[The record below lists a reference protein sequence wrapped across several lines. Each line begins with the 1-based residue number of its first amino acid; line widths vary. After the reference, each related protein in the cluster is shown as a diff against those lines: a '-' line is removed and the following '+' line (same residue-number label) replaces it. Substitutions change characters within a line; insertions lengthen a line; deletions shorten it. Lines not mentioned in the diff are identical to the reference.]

1 MPILDQFPTSESLA
15 EEQSSAQYD
24 QPETT
29 PQDTEE
35 YSATDYTDFN
45 HFDDDTTYTQGETAS
60 LPQDVN
66 SIQITISDKQ
76 TPLILLVGPPACGK
90 TMTLIRLARYL
101 KEKGY
106 QLEPVRTLRPSTDKA
121 YLDLCN
127 NFNAMLSTPLAA
139 NATSLISF
147 MLVRVLHKGK
157 VLCQI
162 LEAPGEHYFNPNDPH
177 SPFPTYLNQIFANR
191 MRKIWAFI
199 VEKDWR
205 DEQNRIDYVQ
215 RIRDLQ
221 LQVDPRDRAIFLFNK
236 IDLTNFVL
244 GRGRVNRSAA
254 KKDIEDNY
262 PGIFEPFRNR
272 HPLSSFWKPW
282 RCEFLPFQTGTYTAD
297 SRNGQLYFQSGPDE
311 YPAALWQHLLHFIK
325 G

>member
-106 QLEPVRTLRPSTDKA
+106 QLEPDRRLRPSTDKA

-147 MLVRVLHKGK
+147 MLVRVLRQGK

-262 PGIFEPFRNR
+262 PGIFEPFRNT
-272 HPLSSFWKPW
+272 HPISSCWRPW

>member
-1 MPILDQFPTSESLA
+1 MPILDQFSSSDVFA
-15 EEQSSAQYD
+15 EEDNAVKSAQ
-24 QPETT
+24 PNPA

-35 YSATDYTDFN
+35 YATPDYTYSD
-45 HFDDDTTYTQGETAS
+45 HFEDDALYTDTETAS
-60 LPQDVN
+60 IPQEVN

-106 QLEPVRTLRPSTDKA
+106 QLEPDRRLRPSTDKA

-162 LEAPGEHYFNPNDPH
+162 LEAPGEHYFNPNDPR
-177 SPFPTYLNQIFANR
+177 SPFPTYLNQVFSDR
-191 MRKIWAFI
+191 MRKIWTII

-205 DEQNRIDYVQ
+205 DEQNRKDYVQ

-221 LQVDPRDRAIFLFNK
+221 LQMHSRDRAVFLFNK
-236 IDLTNFVL
+236 IDQTSFVV
-244 GRGRVNRSAA
+244 GRGRVNRTGA

-262 PGIFEPFRNR
+262 PGIFEPFRNT
-272 HPLSSFWKPW
+272 HPLSSFWTPW
-282 RCEFLPFQTGTYTAD
+282 RCEFLPFQTGTYTSD
-297 SRNGQLYFQSGPDE
+297 SRNGQLYFQPGPDE
-311 YPAALWQHLLHFIK
+311 YPAALWQQFLHFIK

>member
-1 MPILDQFPTSESLA
+1 MPILDQFPSTESLA
-15 EEQSSAQYD
+15 EEQNSAQYD

-29 PQDTEE
+29 PQGTEE
-35 YSATDYTDFN
+35 SPATDYTDFS
-45 HFDDDTTYTQGETAS
+45 HFDDDTETAS

-147 MLVRVLHKGK
+147 MLVRVLRQGK

-262 PGIFEPFRNR
+262 PGIFEPFRNT
-272 HPLSSFWKPW
+272 HPISSFWRPW

-297 SRNGQLYFQSGPDE
+297 SRNGQLYFQSGPH
-311 YPAALWQHLLHFIK
+311 AIVLFSSLIRLT
-325 G
+325 